1 VPQHLEANRHHAPLL
16 DQLPEEVRLELCAE
30 EIIYPNQT
38 ASTSHLR
45 VEDVAHWRAAV
56 KLKAAGSNDLTRY
69 VYPKHVST
77 DGVQPS
83 DFVPFLRYS
92 SKSTASVSAP
102 MQSPMESSPT
112 RTGLALSHRL

>member
-1 VPQHLEANRHHAPLL
+1 MAAVAVEDRTSLELRTRVPQHLEANPHHAPPL
-16 DQLPEEVRLELCAE
+16 DQLPEEMRLELCAE
-30 EIIYPNQT
+30 ETIHRNKM

-45 VEDVAHWRAAV
+45 EEDAAHWLAAV

-83 DFVPFLRYS
+83 DFVPF
-92 SKSTASVSAP
+92 SVIARNP
-102 MQSPMESSPT
+102 P
-112 RTGLALSHRL
+112 